1 MTTSRAERA
10 ATTRG
15 KLLDAAVQLFLDMP
29 YDEVSVHDLAD
40 AAGVAYGL
48 VAHHFGNKRGIH
60 VEAMRQIARQLAQD
74 SPPPGP
80 AATRIRHLIRGH
92 FTSIQQNPAAY
103 LGLMLS
109 ADPDSRAIIDSAK
122 ELAIH
127 AVSEILGLAPKRPA
141 VRLVLRAWLVAVSEA
156 AVGWIQDGYPFPA
169 DDMVELLMAGLAE
182 LLRQAS
188 RLDDE
193 LDVASALAALARPGE
208 LAAGPDR
215 T

>member
-15 KLLDAAVQLFLDMP
+15 KLLDAAVQLFLDKP

-60 VEAMRQIARQLAQD
+60 VEAIRQIAHRLAQG

-80 AATRIRHLIRGH
+80 AGTRIRHLIRGH
-92 FTSIQQNPAAY
+92 FASIRQNPAAY

-109 ADPDSRAIIDSAK
+109 ADPDSRAIIDSGK
-122 ELAIH
+122 QLAIQ
-127 AVSEILGLAPKRPA
+127 AVGEILGLAPERPT
-141 VRLVLRAWLVAVSEA
+141 VRLVLRAWLVVVNEA
-156 AVGWIQDGYPFPA
+156 AVGWVQDDYPFPA
-169 DDMVELLMAGLAE
+169 DDMVELLTATLAE
-182 LLRQAS
+182 LLRQAG
-188 RLDDE
+188 RLDDG
-193 LDVASALAALARPGE
+193 LDPAPAVSALERPGKRAE
-208 LAAGPDR
+208 GPDR